1 MKNPHLL
8 SQVKNPEFQ
17 EGANSTVPELKVHVS
32 GDGVELHTDNKSTK
46 RTNHSLNNEQDH
58 QLKGEPEEEH
68 VSGDGV
74 ELLKDSKSKNN
85 TSPSLNNPQ
94 NRQLKEELE
103 AELEKADT
111 NHSLNEQQQQ
121 QETGTDYKA
130 HLGIGHQT
138 PLHTLHN
145 HKKHLLQQEIE
156 HNPVPSKDYSALN
169 KSPNSHP
176 LKQQEKAIN
185 FHKPR
190 NGKGK
195 TNSSHSPHNVGQLHE
210 SVDHNI
216 VNHARK
222 AKIHQNFQGNLFKNS
237 HSARGTQPLG

>member
-1 MKNPHLL
+1 M
-8 SQVKNPEFQ
+8 
-17 EGANSTVPELKVHVS
+17 KVHVS
-32 GDGVELHTDNKSTK
+32 GDGVELLKDNKSTK
-46 RTNHSLNNEQDH
+46 RTNHSLSNEQDH

-74 ELLKDSKSKNN
+74 ELLKDSKSKIN
-85 TSPSLNNPQ
+85 TSPGLNNQQ

-121 QETGTDYKA
+121 LQQQETGSDYKA

-138 PLHTLHN
+138 PLHTLHKN
-145 HKKHLLQQEIE
+145 HLLQQEIE
-156 HNPVPSKDYSALN
+156 HNPLPSKDYSALN

-185 FHKPR
+185 FHKTR
-190 NGKGK
+190 NGKKK
-195 TNSSHSPHNVGQLHE
+195 TNPSHSPQNVGQLHE

-222 AKIHQNFQGNLFKNS
+222 AKIHQNFQRNLFKNS

>member
-1 MKNPHLL
+1 M
-8 SQVKNPEFQ
+8 
-17 EGANSTVPELKVHVS
+17 KVHVS
-32 GDGVELHTDNKSTK
+32 GDGVELHKDNKSTK

-74 ELLKDSKSKNN
+74 ELLKDSKSKIN
-85 TSPSLNNPQ
+85 TSPGLNNRQ

-103 AELEKADT
+103 AELEKADN

-121 QETGTDYKA
+121 QEAGTDYKA

-145 HKKHLLQQEIE
+145 YKNKLLQQDIE
-156 HNPVPSKDYSALN
+156 HHPVPSKDYSALN
-169 KSPNSHP
+169 KNPNSHP

-190 NGKGK
+190 IGKIK
-195 TNSSHSPHNVGQLHE
+195 TNSSHSPQNVGQMHK
-210 SVDHNI
+210 SVDYNI
-216 VNHARK
+216 LNHKRK
-222 AKIHQNFQGNLFKNS
+222 AKVHQNFQGNLFKNS